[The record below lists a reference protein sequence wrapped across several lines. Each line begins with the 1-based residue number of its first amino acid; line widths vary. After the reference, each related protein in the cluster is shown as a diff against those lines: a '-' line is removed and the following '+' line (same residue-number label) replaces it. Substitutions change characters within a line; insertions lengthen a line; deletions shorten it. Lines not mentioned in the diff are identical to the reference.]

1 MIGWIKERLITGGKP
16 KITRAQVLGAR
27 PLRNP
32 SVAWSRERPRAGRD
46 KDAEELAEVVV
57 LKVPRRSDRFGNLV
71 AKLFRLP
78 DFRKIE
84 LDEIGSDVWEMCDGT
99 RDVEALT
106 KVICAKYRLNRRQGE
121 ASVTAYL
128 RMLGERRLVALK
140 SGGASGAAAAASAK
154 AGKGRGAKGSVPRR
168 RKQA

>member
-1 MIGWIKERLITGGKP
+1 VIGWFKERIINGGKP
-16 KITRAQVLGAR
+16 KVSRAQVLAAR

-32 SVAWSRERPRAGRD
+32 SVEWSRERARG
-46 KDAEELAEVVV
+46 AEEPDEAPRVVV
-57 LKVPRRSDRFGNLV
+57 LRVPRRRDRWGNLV
-71 AKLFRLP
+71 AAVFRLP
-78 DFRKIE
+78 DFRKVE

-106 KVICAKYRLNRRQGE
+106 KAICATYRLNRRQGE

-128 RMLGERRLVALK
+128 RMLAERRYVVLSTRKA
-140 SGGASGAAAAASAK
+140 GAPAAAAAGGAK
-154 AGKGRGAKGSVPRR
+154 ARGGGSKGSVSRR